1 MQITN
6 VVTERKAI
14 TTDVR
19 DIRRITIGLHE
30 QLCDHTLESLNGTN

>member
-6 VVTERKAI
+6 VITEREAI

-19 DIRRITIGLHE
+19 DIRRITVVLQE